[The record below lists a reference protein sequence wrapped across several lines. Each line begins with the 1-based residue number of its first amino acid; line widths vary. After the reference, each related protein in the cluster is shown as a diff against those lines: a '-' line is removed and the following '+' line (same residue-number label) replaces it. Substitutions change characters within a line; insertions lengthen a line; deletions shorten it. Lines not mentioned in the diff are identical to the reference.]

1 MNLNVSLVQPYLV
14 WENTNVN
21 LTRIEKLING
31 IQVSTDL
38 IVLPEM
44 FPTGFSM
51 NTQSVA
57 ENMRGPSMQWLM
69 NTASERSCCI
79 TGSIMIK
86 DGDNYYNRLIFMF
99 PSGDFKIYDK
109 RHLFRMGEEDK
120 YFKPGKQSIIIELN
134 KWRIKPLICYD
145 LRFPVWSRNR
155 NDYDLLI
162 YVASWPEPRIEVWD
176 ALLKARAIENQS
188 YVIGVSRIGKDA
200 NNLNHTGDSTIFDFK
215 GRQILKLPSNT
226 ETTAT
231 ITLDKKTL
239 DEFRK
244 VFPVWR
250 DSDEFKL
257 ID

>member
-1 MNLNVSLVQPYLV
+1 MNLIVSLVQPYLA
-14 WENTNVN
+14 WENTNDN

-31 IQVSTDL
+31 IKEPTDL

-51 NTQSVA
+51 NTGSVA
-57 ENMRGPSMQWLM
+57 ENMSGPSMQWLM
-69 NTASERSCCI
+69 KTASDHSCCI
-79 TGSIMIK
+79 TGSIMII

-99 PSGDFKIYDK
+99 PSGEFKIYDK

-162 YVASWPEPRIEVWD
+162 YVASWPEPRVEVWE

-188 YVIGVSRIGKDA
+188 YVIGVSRIGKDG
-200 NNLNHTGDSTIFDFK
+200 NNLNHTGDSMVYDFK
-215 GRQILKLPSNT
+215 GKQVLKLPSNT
-226 ETTAT
+226 ETIAT
-231 ITLDKKTL
+231 ISLDKKSL

-244 VFPVWR
+244 GFPVWR
-250 DSDEFKL
+250 DADKFDL
-257 ID
+257 IN